1 MSLVAVAAL
10 LVAIATYVRLK
21 GVGGAPLKAQ
31 LRSAPQRVAASCSLL
46 HKFLAWAWA
55 TYARGSV
62 LSSRTRQRPTVDHFT
77 VAAEKAL
84 AALRLPPSLT
94 AAIPTQDE
102 AVAAAAKAPFDP
114 VAQLVDVW
122 GIERSVAREL
132 ALLIDGIV
140 EAIIC
145 RWYRRM
151 PDGEDDSFIDAT
163 RRTLNSAI
171 GDVWVRLMSLDFFD
185 FVSREV
191 LHTLK
196 IYLSWFRLMR
206 QRVLAR
212 GQAEGKERAI
222 SLGLRLV
229 DPLSLAAT
237 SQKGSSS
244 LAAARAGVE
253 RQRSGSLFG
262 AASLHPAMVHIGGG
276 STPSGSARDGDPN
289 ETPPLALRRVA
300 GRVAGRTHANL
311 VEFINMPVD
320 EMLLSIP
327 ALPSLSEALKP
338 STDRMIA
345 KVAAQAERLAARAGE
360 GRKVAAMPASFD
372 AKFSAAVLGE
382 FWRNDLLHPA
392 AMSDAAEM
400 KYLRRLASAIVGRL
414 LPRSEV
420 QLAALR
426 FLIEELLAVTL
437 LRPLLANLSTASTN
451 RGFIAALR
459 PSGGAGPESSKGGKE
474 GKAKS
479 AKKRNGAAG
488 GEGKEGGA
496 AGGGRRGSEA
506 SDADVVHVPLAAL
519 RENAARFEAED
530 ERVMRRDRQWSA
542 LHALK
547 RMTREGVGGGGVRID
562 GTSDGDGTGTGTGT
576 PTTSDELEREEE
588 ALLRMLK
595 RYDGFEGQLLAKVEA
610 QHTTAAASLGER
622 PPPLVRAASAPSVLP
637 SKPGRSAPIAPPAA
651 PAAPPLAGG
660 AASAAA
666 ARGRKG
672 SVDDALD
679 AACAAACAAATD
691 ADACSLATFTFI
703 FQVAT
708 GELDAAAIAAALA
721 PPTATGRTDAAAGPA
736 DEGDGASDA
745 LLDASSSSA
754 SASDATPS
762 HADSRVKRSAQEKSI
777 DLSKVSFF

>member
-1 MSLVAVAAL
+1 MNLLYIVAAL
-10 LVAIATYVRLK
+10 VACTTYVRMK
-21 GVGGAPLKAQ
+21 GEGGAQLEAQ
-31 LRSAPQRVAASCSLL
+31 LRGAPQRMAASCAMLR
-46 HKFLAWAWA
+46 KFIAWAMD

-62 LSSRTRQRPTVDHFT
+62 LSSRARQRPKVDHFT
-77 VAAEKAL
+77 AAAEKAL

-94 AAIPTQDE
+94 AAVPTPDE

-132 ALLIDGIV
+132 ALLIDGVV

-212 GQAEGKERAI
+212 GQAEGKERAK

-253 RQRSGSLFG
+253 RQRAGSLFG

-276 STPSGSARDGDPN
+276 GTPARSARGVDPSGSA
-289 ETPPLALRRVA
+289 PPPVLR
-300 GRVAGRTHANL
+300 RVAGRTHANL
-311 VEFINMPVD
+311 VDFMNTPVD

-360 GRKVAAMPASFD
+360 GRKVVAMPASFD
-372 AKFSAAVLGE
+372 AKFSAAVLGK

-392 AMSDAAEM
+392 ATSDAAEM

-459 PSGGAGPESSKGGKE
+459 PSGAGEESSKGDSKE
-474 GKAKS
+474 GKGKGAKRGKD
-479 AKKRNGAAG
+479 AKAEK
-488 GEGKEGGA
+488 KEGGA
-496 AGGGRRGSEA
+496 AGEERRRSDA
-506 SDADVVHVPLAAL
+506 SDAEVVHVPLAAL
-519 RENAARFEAED
+519 RENAARPETED

-547 RMTREGVGGGGVRID
+547 RMTREGVGRGGGVESDGARGGD
-562 GTSDGDGTGTGTGT
+562 GTATGTGTGT
-576 PTTSDELEREEE
+576 PTTSAELDREEKGVQRHDLLPFFCFSLFLFFTHLLISFVCSNSFLK
-588 ALLRMLK
+588 ALLLTLK
-595 RYDGFEGQLLAKVEA
+595 RYDGFEAQLLAEFEE
-610 QHTTAAASLGER
+610 QHATA
-622 PPPLVRAASAPSVLP
+622 
-637 SKPGRSAPIAPPAA
+637 
-651 PAAPPLAGG
+651 
-660 AASAAA
+660 
-666 ARGRKG
+666 
-672 SVDDALD
+672 
-679 AACAAACAAATD
+679 
-691 ADACSLATFTFI
+691 
-703 FQVAT
+703 
-708 GELDAAAIAAALA
+708 AAALA
-721 PPTATGRTDAAAGPA
+721 AQPTAAAPTAAVPARRSRRYARVIEEEEPEAEAEAEAEGPRARGAGGGGDAASPRA
-736 DEGDGASDA
+736 
-745 LLDASSSSA
+745 
-754 SASDATPS
+754 
-762 HADSRVKRSAQEKSI
+762 
-777 DLSKVSFF
+777 